1 MVKGQFFIVAIF
13 YLIILNACQPQ
24 KASEF
29 SASVWLSD
37 TLLDTELIN
46 EFGADDYG
54 MKAYTMAFLY
64 RGPNTDMD
72 STTAS
77 ELQKAHMANINRMAE
92 EGKLVFAGPFMDKD
106 SLRGIYIFNTSL
118 EEAAAMTNTDPAI
131 QAGSLVMEMKE
142 WYGSAALMGLKDIY
156 PRITKQSVTD

>member
-131 QAGSLVMEMKE
+131 QAGRLRMELKPF
-142 WYGSAALMGLKDIY
+142 YGSAALEAVNPIHNKI
-156 PRITKQSVTD
+156 RKVKI

>member
-1 MVKGQFFIVAIF
+1 MIKGQFLFAGIV
-13 YLIILNACQPQ
+13 YLIISNACQPQ
-24 KASEF
+24 KAPEY
-29 SASVWLSD
+29 SASAWLNETQMD
-37 TLLDTELIN
+37 TVLIK

-64 RGPNTDMD
+64 RGPNTEMD

-77 ELQKAHMANINRMAE
+77 ELQKAHMDNINRMAD
-92 EGKLVFAGPFMDKD
+92 EGKLVFAGPFMDND

-131 QAGSLVMEMKE
+131 KAGRLRMELKPF
-142 WYGSAALMGLKDIY
+142 YGSAALEAINSIHKKISKVK
-156 PRITKQSVTD
+156 I